1 MRKMRF
7 LTVLAAILL
16 SCGIANAQT
25 VKGDV
30 NNDGKLNTLDVTA
43 AADSIMDDKKS
54 GLADVNEDQ
63 KVNAADVVSVVKLIQ
78 DTDYFMLGTEV
89 PTKDNYTTVDG
100 VVTTYESI
108 SKALEAAPTIEVAA
122 DKAGVLLCP
131 SSWEAKDLVLQN
143 EEDGTFYEL
152 AAAEND
158 ISDYDLFQTEMIAV
172 ATILKLKSKADA
184 EAYKKI
190 KETDFFYLGTQMPT
204 KDNYTTIDGVVS
216 TYKTI
221 DEVLSGNS
229 QSISLKTNQTGVLL
243 CPSSWEVK
251 DLVLQNETDGAICA
265 FIAVDTDITGYDVF
279 QTDKVT
285 AEATYKLKTK
295 AAADA
300 YKESITPK
308 DPEYFGLTVSKPM
321 KSNYTTGPAGMPSF
335 VTTDYKSLDDVIKA
349 EPSLTIR
356 DNDYGV
362 IYYPESW
369 GTKELVVQDKQG
381 GFIYT
386 LNKIA
391 SLDVPGYVAFQTKNK
406 IQVGGEIYVRTMDAA
421 KAKFPDAV
429 VDPEPIHIPD
439 PIDPVDPVVDPIIP
453 PTNNASYAT
462 SDGPANGFRITITN
476 NSGQTVKFSG
486 KCKLY
491 VKQGNNN
498 AWSAD
503 ASAEK
508 ELPAHINDP
517 DDTSDGWPHWYK
529 NNYTLVQGQSWTYDV
544 TVLKDYVT
552 ATPTILSVDYYAN
565 GTWSFMTVDKMAGS
579 LLLIPAV
586 KLGQC
591 VYDTE
596 KKKLTNTS
604 SLLHLSPM
612 NRNDAKVQKGKHY
625 HFIIDKY
632 TPKAKYILQ

>member
-204 KDNYTTIDGVVS
+204 KDNYTTLAGVVT
-216 TYKTI
+216 TYKSI
-221 DEVLSGNS
+221 EDVLKDAPSL
-229 QSISLKTNQTGVLL
+229 SIEYNERGYLL
-243 CPSSWEVK
+243 CPTSWDAK
-251 DLVLQNETDGAICA
+251 DLALQNNNNGEFFELTKAETDISGYTLFKTEEVEGGA
-265 FIAVDTDITGYDVF
+265 
-279 QTDKVT
+279 VT
-285 AEATYKLKTK
+285 TLKTK
-295 AAADA
+295 AAAEEYYAEKHPADDGKNWFWMGN
-300 YKESITPK
+300 YFPK
-308 DPEYFGLTVSKPM
+308 ANTFPTINGEEVLGIVK
-321 KSNYTTGPAGMPSF
+321 NYTSLDEAMANSARAYTANEYAVVLYPSKWGAKDDLVFIDNTNKKYYAVKKKEVSDFPDYIYYETAKKIGVNTTIFLSTESTAKDAGYKLYEEAAPVTPVTPETPVTPVTPPTPGGGNGVTFVLQNNCGKEVRLTGRVTLNISTNPTNWASSIQVPANPHGPQIGASWAYNDIIIPAGGSYTW
-335 VTTDYKSLDDVIKA
+335 TTNEIPAQYTSGSYYLMSTDKDQYNYS
-349 EPSLTIR
+349 
-356 DNDYGV
+356 
-362 IYYPESW
+362 IYLYSRIWRTSKGKTEGSTGMYRVYPLQNARLQN
-369 GTKELVVQDKQG
+369 GTT
-381 GFIYT
+381 YY
-386 LNKIA
+386 LNLYWANPEA
-391 SLDVPGYVAFQTKNK
+391 SLD
-406 IQVGGEIYVRTMDAA
+406 
-421 KAKFPDAV
+421 PD
-429 VDPEPIHIPD
+429 
-439 PIDPVDPVVDPIIP
+439 
-453 PTNNASYAT
+453 
-462 SDGPANGFRITITN
+462 R
-476 NSGQTVKFSG
+476 SG
-486 KCKLY
+486 KYIILGYGK
-491 VKQGNNN
+491 
-498 AWSAD
+498 
-503 ASAEK
+503 
-508 ELPAHINDP
+508 
-517 DDTSDGWPHWYK
+517 TS
-529 NNYTLVQGQSWTYDV
+529 L
-544 TVLKDYVT
+544 
-552 ATPTILSVDYYAN
+552 
-565 GTWSFMTVDKMAGS
+565 
-579 LLLIPAV
+579 
-586 KLGQC
+586 
-591 VYDTE
+591 
-596 KKKLTNTS
+596 
-604 SLLHLSPM
+604 
-612 NRNDAKVQKGKHY
+612 
-625 HFIIDKY
+625 
-632 TPKAKYILQ
+632 